1 MWTWIRS
8 NWWLVM
14 AAIAGGLLV
23 FIGVGLPLE
32 DRTAGAV
39 AGGGAHAIAGVVV
52 LAGLVVRR
60 QRRRR
65 GDLMIAVGVLPL
77 LIWFWTIVLPA
88 LAVAVMVPA
97 LLDADHAPERATEAV
112 PGSAGR

>member
-8 NWWLVM
+8 NWWLVL
-14 AAIAGGLLV
+14 AAIAGGVLV
-23 FIGVGLPLE
+23 FIGVGLPFE

-39 AGGGAHAIAGVVV
+39 AGGGVHAIAGVVV
-52 LAGLVVRR
+52 LAGLVARR
-60 QRRRR
+60 RRPRR

-97 LLDADHAPERATEAV
+97 LLDVDHAPERATGAV
-112 PGSAGR
+112 PGSAGS